1 MSLRFVL
8 ALLYVVGGDDN
19 NFITSALLLYPL

>member
-8 ALLYVVGGDDN
+8 ALLYVVGGDDS
-19 NFITSALLLYPL
+19 NFITTSLLLYHL